1 MRRLVLVGLVAAAA
15 VGAAFLPEPPQPAA
29 PVAPPR
35 PEAATPAAGVWY
47 CPWVQ
52 SSFERDG
59 SLALVSVGDVSAALT
74 FPNPEPG
81 GQADSFALD
90 LVGLGATLVR
100 VADVALRGDVPG
112 FVEFSELET
121 AAGVIVE
128 SPLTL
133 VAEACIASVPKVW
146 YLVGGSTRQGESLT
160 LRLFNPFPEV
170 AKVSV
175 AAASEFG
182 SEPVTSLDG
191 LSVGPRTWTDVDLAV
206 TLRLRDVL
214 AITITPEEGIVI
226 PAMFAAN
233 ADDEAMWVGSGVGTR
248 WEFPVVGAGSVAG
261 SIRLYNPSAEAVLVE
276 IDLITAEGPIL
287 GAEVVQVGPGEP
299 VIVDLSTAVG
309 GSFGAVV
316 RAETAVAA
324 AVVASG
330 GGGLAATIGASKPVD
345 RWLLPGAGA
354 GGDGVR
360 SLWITNS
367 GEEAATISLRALGAD
382 GAGAVE
388 KILVPAGSLRQFI
401 IEPTAGYLAESLT
414 PFVAG
419 WAVQSPEAVAFALG
433 VPMPQE

>member
-1 MRRLVLVGLVAAAA
+1 
-15 VGAAFLPEPPQPAA
+15 PQPPQPPAA
-29 PVAPPR
+29 VAPPR
-35 PEAATPAAGVWY
+35 AEVSTPAAGVWY

-59 SLALVSVGDVSAALT
+59 SLALVASSNVSAGLT

-81 GQADSFALD
+81 GQADTLSLD
-90 LVGLGATLVR
+90 LVGPGATLVS
-100 VADVALRGDVPG
+100 VADVALRGDIPG
-112 FVEFSELET
+112 FVEFSDLST

-160 LRLFNPFPEV
+160 LRLFNPFPEI
-170 AKVSV
+170 AKVSI

-182 SEPVTSLDG
+182 AEPVTSLDG
-191 LSVGPRTWTDVDLAV
+191 LSVGPRTWTDVDLAA

-226 PAMFAAN
+226 PAMFAAT

-248 WEFPVVGAGSVAG
+248 WEFPVIGAGSLAG
-261 SIRLYNPSAEAVLVE
+261 SISLYNPSTEPVLVE
-276 IDLITAEGPIL
+276 IDLMTAEGPII

-299 VIVDLSTAVG
+299 VIVDLSTSVG

-316 RAETAVAA
+316 RAEGAVAA
-324 AVVASG
+324 AALASG
-330 GGGLAATIGASKPVD
+330 GGGLAATIGAAAPAE

-354 GGDGVR
+354 AGDGVR
-360 SLWITNS
+360 SVWLSNS
-367 GEEAATISLRALGAD
+367 GDEPATISLRALGVD

-388 KILVPAGSLRQFI
+388 KVLVPPGSLRQFI
-401 IEPTAGYLAESLT
+401 IEPAAGYVAESLT
-414 PFVAG
+414 PFVAS
-419 WAVQSPEAVAFALG
+419 WAAQGPEAAAFSLG
-433 VPMPQE
+433 VPMPEA